1 MKNNMKNNIKKFIV
15 IVSTLS
21 IYAGVGGVSGGPKPT
36 KDDFSKLG
44 PQTSWQK
51 IIDVTKR
58 NDDVKLEG
66 TTVFVSRPV
75 SAFETCINGDEI
87 QTTRKFPIYK
97 TKYVGKNQM
106 GADKDGFKTELVGS
120 KYLTY
125 PINYKT
131 REKVCNNHGKRCRE
145 VMKDVSTETIKNV
158 KVKKVVVYKPNSD
171 RPREVEQDSF
181 SKEYIIPYCQ

>member
-1 MKNNMKNNIKKFIV
+1 MKNSIKKLIA
-15 IVSTLS
+15 IVSTMS

-51 IIDVTKR
+51 ILDVTKR

-66 TTVFVSRPV
+66 RTVFVSRPV
-75 SAFETCINGDEI
+75 SVFETCVDGD
-87 QTTRKFPIYK
+87 QLKTTRKFPVYR
-97 TKYVGKNQM
+97 TEYVGKNQR
-106 GADKDGFKTELVGS
+106 GADKDGFKSVLIGNQFL
-120 KYLTY
+120 KY

-131 REKVCNNHGKRCRE
+131 REKVCNNRGKRCRE
-145 VMKDVSTETIKNV
+145 IDKEVTTETIKNV
-158 KVKKVVVYKPNSD
+158 KVKKVVIYKENSD

-181 SKEYIIPYCQ
+181 KKEYIIPYCQ